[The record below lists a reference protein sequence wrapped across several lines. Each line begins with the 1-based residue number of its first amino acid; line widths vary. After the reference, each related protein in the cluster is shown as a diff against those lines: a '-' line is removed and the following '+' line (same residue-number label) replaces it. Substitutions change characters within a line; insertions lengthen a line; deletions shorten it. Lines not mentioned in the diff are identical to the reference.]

1 VYIASFTQGRRMV
14 SSRLLLGSVLEVNA
28 EIKTIKSMLQSAV
41 NGLSNKA
48 ALDAS
53 FVQAGLPAST
63 ALKTQLYCG
72 AGQYSA
78 QAASSCTM
86 CSVGTYS
93 SVVGLVTSCQ
103 SCAVGQFANSSGST
117 KCSSVTSGYSRFQ
130 IKFYPKC
137 AVPVVQHDRYTQAMR
152 TLLTLVIA
160 GSLISASADPAA
172 NGSSNMGVIIGAA
185 AGGAVAAM
193 VALGFSW
200 RFYVNRKRKILVP
213 DNNKTVL
220 GADKEVLSASLVAI
234 VDGSDDFDHQVWI
247 REKSSSL
254 GCMMHRIC
262 TVREPA

>member
-1 VYIASFTQGRRMV
+1 MTISSPTGSTVCSSCRSCSDPRASVINPCLAGSSVDSTSGCSCPAGYFGLSASCSACPVGQYSTFGSSSCEVEDSIISVYLTFTTSTALTQELQIKIRSGISQTANVPVSQVYIASFTQGRRMV
-14 SSRLLLGSVLEVNA
+14 SSRLLLQVGSVLEVNA

-86 CSVGTYS
+86 CSAGTYS

-117 KCSSVTSGYSRFQ
+117 KCSSVTSGHCHFQ
-130 IKFYPKC
+130 IKFYLLC
-137 AVPVVQHDRYTQAMR
+137 A
-152 TLLTLVIA
+152 
-160 GSLISASADPAA
+160 ASRRD
-172 NGSSNMGVIIGAA
+172 
-185 AGGAVAAM
+185 
-193 VALGFSW
+193 
-200 RFYVNRKRKILVP
+200 
-213 DNNKTVL
+213 
-220 GADKEVLSASLVAI
+220 
-234 VDGSDDFDHQVWI
+234 
-247 REKSSSL
+247 
-254 GCMMHRIC
+254 
-262 TVREPA
+262 

>member
-1 VYIASFTQGRRMV
+1 VPVSQVYISSFTQGRRMI

-41 NGLSNKA
+41 NGLSNKT

-72 AGQYSA
+72 AGQYLA

-117 KCSSVTSGYSRFQ
+117 KCSSVTSGYSCF
-130 IKFYPKC
+130 
-137 AVPVVQHDRYTQAMR
+137 H
-152 TLLTLVIA
+152 
-160 GSLISASADPAA
+160 
-172 NGSSNMGVIIGAA
+172 
-185 AGGAVAAM
+185 
-193 VALGFSW
+193 
-200 RFYVNRKRKILVP
+200 
-213 DNNKTVL
+213 
-220 GADKEVLSASLVAI
+220 VLSLVHCACSP
-234 VDGSDDFDHQVWI
+234 VWQGYTSNAYAPDTSCCSFFDFRKCRPCCHWKFKPGGHNWCDCW
-247 REKSSSL
+247 
-254 GCMMHRIC
+254 GCCRCNGNFRIQLEALC
-262 TVREPA
+262 QSQAENTRPGQ